1 MLSTHNIFGSR
12 PPTSRKRKSLCAR
25 FTLVVNTAFLSPAYS
40 LSNPPCRVRRLIL
53 GPDATVCCT
62 TYSKRACLV
71 WDKRKGSPWLPGCQS
86 QGRCSRGRICRA
98 PRNGGPA
105 GGAGARAKALGFRW
119 FVPKGGNHNCPVY
132 WAVPVGTGS
141 RAQARD
147 CSRALLPCLLVCSEQ
162 MHATDHLFWCR
173 WTLLVAWLLIP
184 HSPTPFPPVDRCGH
198 TRVPPKI
205 PRLLVGQISTGSEV
219 QLRISHAQA
228 SRRVLT
234 GAPKRFDM

>member
-86 QGRCSRGRICRA
+86 QGRCSQGRICRA
-98 PRNGGPA
+98 PSNGGPA

-132 WAVPVGTGS
+132 WAVPVGPGS
-141 RAQARD
+141 RAHARD
-147 CSRALLPCLLVCSEQ
+147 CSRAFLPCLLVCS
-162 MHATDHLFWCR
+162 
-173 WTLLVAWLLIP
+173 
-184 HSPTPFPPVDRCGH
+184 GH

-205 PRLLVGQISTGSEV
+205 PRLLVGQFSTGSEV
-219 QLRISHAQA
+219 QMRISHAQA
-228 SRRVLT
+228 SRRDLT
-234 GAPKRFDM
+234 GAPKRIDM

>member
-40 LSNPPCRVRRLIL
+40 LSNPPCRVRRLTL

-86 QGRCSRGRICRA
+86 QGRCSQGRICLT
-98 PRNGGPA
+98 PSNGGPA

-173 WTLLVAWLLIP
+173 WTLLVAWSLIP
-184 HSPTPFPPVDRCGH
+184 HSPIPIPPRRPMWSYTGTPQNP
-198 TRVPPKI
+198 
-205 PRLLVGQISTGSEV
+205 
-219 QLRISHAQA
+219 
-228 SRRVLT
+228 
-234 GAPKRFDM
+234 